1 MKGKTIH
8 YSVHPTPM
16 KPSDTVQTYHVRQD
30 QYYVMHSREL
40 RSHIAA
46 NSLVSEG
53 IFEMVMDVL
62 QKEIAEQLLDGK
74 GVHLDG
80 IGRFSLQIGTVKE
93 KDEQGKWRAKVYTK
107 PSQLTAR
114 ELVVEGVTFVPD
126 KEMLDRLKTD
136 EHHFVC
142 DKGSY
147 KLDIPRAKL
156 LATLDDYCAQHGSFS
171 RRNFQTLFGVSR
183 YKADQLLN
191 DLISEPSPQY
201 YRQKHGSSWVYRKS
215 GT

>member
-1 MKGKTIH
+1 
-8 YSVHPTPM
+8 M
-16 KPSDTVQTYHVRQD
+16 KPGDTVQTYHVRQV

-80 IGRFSLQIGTVKE
+80 IGRFSLQIGTIKE

-191 DLISEPSPQY
+191 DLVSEPSPQY

>member
-16 KPSDTVQTYHVRQD
+16 KPGDTVQTYHVRQV

-53 IFEMVMDVL
+53 IFEMVMEVL

-80 IGRFSLQIGTVKE
+80 IGRFSLQIGTIKE

-147 KLDIPRAKL
+147 KRDIPRAKL
-156 LATLDDYCAQHGSFS
+156 LATLDDYCARHGSFS
-171 RRNFQTLFGVSR
+171 RRNFQTLFHVSR
-183 YKADQLLN
+183 YKADLLLN

-201 YRQKHGSSWVYRKS
+201 YRQKHGTSWVYRKS

>member
-8 YSVHPTPM
+8 YSVLPTPM
-16 KPSDTVQTYHVRQD
+16 KPGDTVQTYHVRQV

-80 IGRFSLQIGTVKE
+80 IGRFSLQIGTIKE

-191 DLISEPSPQY
+191 DLVSEPSPQY